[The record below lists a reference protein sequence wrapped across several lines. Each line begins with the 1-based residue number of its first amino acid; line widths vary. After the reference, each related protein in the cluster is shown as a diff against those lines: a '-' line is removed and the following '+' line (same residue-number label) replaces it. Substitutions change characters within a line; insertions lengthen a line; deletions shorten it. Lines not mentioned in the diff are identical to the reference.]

1 MVTLFLRQGETGK
14 QVLLSFPVTTPA
26 EKEDV
31 TATMEKLRSIS
42 RTVTIQGAA
51 SEVMNLGQHLRG
63 IDLAAEGE
71 LERINQL
78 AERLEHM
85 SEVDCDKFAG
95 MLDANKISGTKDIL
109 QLTEHLDDYVILP
122 GCSSAPSI
130 GKYLMDCGVAPTLK
144 QLCKNIDYE
153 AVGQIFL
160 DAHSGAACSRGFVVR
175 NEHLPR
181 AVLKD
186 LHIEP
191 QQEAHMNTQIRYL
204 YRDASNYK
212 VENECVVT
220 GTFTPEQIAQ
230 IMDLCNFL
238 PDMELKGHR
247 IMISDVNRP
256 ALQLSGYFKHFE
268 QSRVQI
274 IGTVE
279 YTYLQQLDEEKRE
292 KIYSEFMGYDIPCVI
307 FCRDLRP
314 DDSFL
319 KIAEEKNIPVLGT
332 KRSTSEFMAELI
344 YCLNEQ
350 LAPCITI
357 HGVLVD
363 VYGE

>member
-1 MVTLFLRQGETGK
+1 MVTLFLRQGENGK
-14 QVLLSFPVTTPA
+14 QVLLSFPVTTLTEIA
-26 EKEDV
+26 DV
-31 TATMEKLRSIS
+31 TATMEQLKSMS
-42 RTVTIQGAA
+42 KTVTIQGAA
-51 SEVMNLGQHLRG
+51 SEVMSLGQHLRG

-109 QLTEHLDDYVILP
+109 QLTEHLDDYVVLP
-122 GCSSAPSI
+122 GCSSAQSI

-144 QLCKNIDYE
+144 QLCNTVDYE
-153 AVGQIFL
+153 TVGQLFL

-220 GTFTPEQIAQ
+220 GTFTQEQIAQ
-230 IMDLCNFL
+230 IMDCCDLGEYFIPSQVGL
-238 PDMELKGHR
+238 PEQRFDRYDPEEDHCWFELAEDGFEETAK
-247 IMISDVNRP
+247 P
-256 ALQLSGYFKHFE
+256 A
-268 QSRVQI
+268 
-274 IGTVE
+274 TVAI
-279 YTYLQQLDEEKRE
+279 TAQQLVENFSAAKEHWNDTVLQTQMDE
-292 KIYSEFMGYDIPCVI
+292 MT
-307 FCRDLRP
+307 L
-314 DDSFL
+314 
-319 KIAEEKNIPVLGT
+319 
-332 KRSTSEFMAELI
+332 
-344 YCLNEQ
+344 
-350 LAPCITI
+350 
-357 HGVLVD
+357 
-363 VYGE
+363 

>member
-85 SEVDCDKFAG
+85 SEVDCDKFTG

-109 QLTEHLDDYVILP
+109 QLTEHLDDYGILP
-122 GCSSAPSI
+122 GCSSAQSI

-175 NEHLPR
+175 NENLPQ
-181 AVLKD
+181 AVLDD
-186 LHIEP
+186 LHDP
-191 QQEAHMNTQIRYL
+191 KQ
-204 YRDASNYK
+204 
-212 VENECVVT
+212 
-220 GTFTPEQIAQ
+220 
-230 IMDLCNFL
+230 
-238 PDMELKGHR
+238 
-247 IMISDVNRP
+247 
-256 ALQLSGYFKHFE
+256 
-268 QSRVQI
+268 
-274 IGTVE
+274 
-279 YTYLQQLDEEKRE
+279 TYEMTL
-292 KIYSEFMGYDIPCVI
+292 
-307 FCRDLRP
+307 
-314 DDSFL
+314 
-319 KIAEEKNIPVLGT
+319 
-332 KRSTSEFMAELI
+332 
-344 YCLNEQ
+344 
-350 LAPCITI
+350 
-357 HGVLVD
+357 
-363 VYGE
+363 

>member
-109 QLTEHLDDYVILP
+109 QLTEHLDDYGILP
-122 GCSSAPSI
+122 GCSSAQSI

-160 DAHSGAACSRGFVVR
+160 DAAHGAPPFPAKAVPFSSFRHEARRNGRMTPDFAVPPQGGSRWTASGIT
-175 NEHLPR
+175 
-181 AVLKD
+181 AVLR
-186 LHIEP
+186 L
-191 QQEAHMNTQIRYL
+191 L
-204 YRDASNYK
+204 YH
-212 VENECVVT
+212 E
-220 GTFTPEQIAQ
+220 I
-230 IMDLCNFL
+230 
-238 PDMELKGHR
+238 
-247 IMISDVNRP
+247 P
-256 ALQLSGYFKHFE
+256 AG
-268 QSRVQI
+268 
-274 IGTVE
+274 
-279 YTYLQQLDEEKRE
+279 
-292 KIYSEFMGYDIPCVI
+292 
-307 FCRDLRP
+307 
-314 DDSFL
+314 
-319 KIAEEKNIPVLGT
+319 
-332 KRSTSEFMAELI
+332 
-344 YCLNEQ
+344 
-350 LAPCITI
+350 
-357 HGVLVD
+357 
-363 VYGE
+363 